1 MEPTADHLD
10 VNAAGASSANGNGA
24 HAGNGTAPPH
34 GSRPPGAQPPGA
46 ALQADDDA
54 EEQHPARAL
63 TLHLLRMLETRMD
76 AAGIALQSEVQSFSA
91 RIQLRLL
98 AAGAVFIAIWGAI
111 VLLAI
116 ALPDPWRIPVLGAVI
131 VGFVLLAVWAQLA
144 SKKKA
149 SSRDVGSMSWFL
161 DGLKLDLE
169 VLSRSLNRARSV
181 PRERES
187 PQ

>member
-1 MEPTADHLD
+1 MMEPTADHLD

-111 VLLAI
+111 VLLA
-116 ALPDPWRIPVLGAVI
+116 
-131 VGFVLLAVWAQLA
+131 VWAQLA